1 MATGDIDGGVINM
14 HITIKGGM
22 ASNYMG
28 VESISGVRMVW
39 GAHNEGNKGIELSVL
54 LLCGKVGVKL
64 FMNVLDEDSKG
75 RPGWRW
81 NSEWK

>member
-22 ASNYMG
+22 ASDEVG

-39 GAHNEGNKGIELSVL
+39 RAHNEGNKGVELSVL
-54 LLCGKVGVKL
+54 LLCVKVGVKL
-64 FMNVLDEDSKG
+64 FMNVLDKKSKG
-75 RPGWRW
+75 RPCGRR
-81 NSEWK
+81 NSEWE

>member
-1 MATGDIDGGVINM
+1 MATGDIDGGVIHM

-22 ASNYMG
+22 AANQMG
-28 VESISGVRMVW
+28 VESISGVRMVG

>member
-1 MATGDIDGGVINM
+1 
-14 HITIKGGM
+14 
-22 ASNYMG
+22 MG
-28 VESISGVRMVW
+28 VESIFGVRMVG